1 MPQLPTPKDAM
12 TAPTVTVTT
21 DRAVYTP
28 GELITVTWTVS
39 DDDNTPVTI
48 SWRGTDIEGNAVEG
62 TLTVERREPF
72 TMTRIWWVD
81 GGDFVID
88 PDYPVAT
95 SVVPGA

>member
-1 MPQLPTPKDAM
+1 
-12 TAPTVTVTT
+12 
-21 DRAVYTP
+21 VYTP

-48 SWRGTDIEGNAVEG
+48 MWAGTDTEGNAVEG
-62 TLTVERREPF
+62 TLTVDRRDPF
-72 TMTRIWWVD
+72 TMTRIWWAG

-88 PDYPVAT
+88 PDHPVAR